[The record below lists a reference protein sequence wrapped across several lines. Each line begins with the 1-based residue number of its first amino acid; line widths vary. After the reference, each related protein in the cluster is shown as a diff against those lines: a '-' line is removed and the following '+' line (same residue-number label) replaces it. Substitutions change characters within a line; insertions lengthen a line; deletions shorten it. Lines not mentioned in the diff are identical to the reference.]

1 MLINHFHSLAGAS
14 LNMINQEDG
23 AMPGKGLTPIMAVL
37 YFIVAPIALFLL
49 ISAVSYLGTADR
61 KAKSSDLTHIL

>member
-1 MLINHFHSLAGAS
+1 
-14 LNMINQEDG
+14 MINQEDG
-23 AMPGKGLTPIMAVL
+23 SMPGKGLTPIMAVL

-49 ISAVSYLGTADR
+49 ISGIAYLGTADR